1 MIYDVLAMPQGS
13 IDFAPVTE
21 AAEILQNVRTII
33 TTTQYSV
40 PLDRDFGINADM
52 LDLPMNVAQARLQ
65 SEIITAIKKYEK
77 RVEIT
82 SISFTGTADGVL
94 VPKVQVKIKN
104 E

>member
-1 MIYDVLAMPQGS
+1 MTFDVLATPQSG
-13 IDFAPVTE
+13 IDFAPATE

-40 PLDRDFGINADM
+40 PLDRDFGINANM

-65 SEIITAIKKYEK
+65 SEIITAIKKYET

-82 SISFTGTADGVL
+82 AISFSGTADGVL
-94 VPKVQVKIKN
+94 VPKVQVKIKD

>member
-1 MIYDVLAMPQGS
+1 MTYDVFATPQTG
-13 IDFAPVTE
+13 IDFAPATE

-65 SEIITAIKKYEK
+65 SEIITAIKKYEP

-82 SISFTGTADGVL
+82 AISFTGTADGVL

>member
-1 MIYDVLAMPQGS
+1 MTFDVLATPQSG
-13 IDFAPVTE
+13 IDFAPATE

-65 SEIITAIKKYEK
+65 SEIITAIKKYET

-82 SISFTGTADGVL
+82 TISFSGTADGVL
-94 VPKVQVKIKN
+94 VPKVQVKIKD

>member
-1 MIYDVLAMPQGS
+1 MTYEVLAMPQGG
-13 IDFAPVTE
+13 IDFAPATE

>member
-1 MIYDVLAMPQGS
+1 MIYDVLAMPQGG

>member
-1 MIYDVLAMPQGS
+1 MTYDVFATPQTG
-13 IDFAPVTE
+13 IDFAPATE

-65 SEIITAIKKYEK
+65 SEIITAIKKYEP

-82 SISFTGTADGVL
+82 AISFTGTADGVL
-94 VPKVQVKIKN
+94 VPKVQVKIKD